1 MPLRTISAALLL
13 AVLTLTPMEPAMAI
27 EEPAYEVLERDD
39 RIELRA
45 YAPLVVAETVVDGD
59 LSTATNRGFRAIAA
73 YIFGANRSVRG
84 TGTSEKIEMTAPV
97 VVEPASQR
105 IAMTAPVT
113 VEPQASDT
121 IAGAARWRVQF
132 VMPKEYR
139 LDTLPRPD
147 DPTVTLR
154 EVPGVRR
161 AVLRFSGLAG
171 EDKVSGL
178 TTELRAWIGARR
190 LTEVGAPQLARYD
203 PPWTLP
209 FLRRNEVMIE
219 VTPAR

>member
-1 MPLRTISAALLL
+1 MPLRTISAAMLL
-13 AVLTLTPMEPAMAI
+13 AVFTLTHSESAMAI

-45 YAPLVVAETVVDGD
+45 YAPLVVAETLVDGD
-59 LSTATNRGFRAIAA
+59 LSTASNRGFRAIAA

-84 TGTSEKIEMTAPV
+84 TGGSEKIEMTAPV
-97 VVEPASQR
+97 VVEPTPQR

-113 VEPQASDT
+113 VEPQDAAA
-121 IAGAARWRVQF
+121 IAGANRWRVQF
-132 VMPKEYR
+132 VMPKGSR
-139 LDTLPRPD
+139 LDTMPRPD
-147 DPTVTLR
+147 DPAVTLR
-154 EVPGVRR
+154 EVPGTRR
-161 AVLRFSGLAG
+161 AVLRFSGFAG
-171 EDKVSGL
+171 EDKVSTL
-178 TTELRAWIGARR
+178 TTELRAWIGAHR

-209 FLRRNEVMIE
+209 FMRRNEVMIE

>member
-1 MPLRTISAALLL
+1 MHLRTISAALLL
-13 AVLTLTPMEPAMAI
+13 AAATLISTESAMAV
-27 EEPAYEVLERDD
+27 EEPAFDVLERDD

-45 YAPLVVAETVVDGD
+45 YAPLVVAETLVDGD
-59 LSTATNRGFRAIAA
+59 LSTASSRGFRAIAS

-84 TGTSEKIEMTAPV
+84 AEGSEKIAMTAPV

-113 VEPQASDT
+113 VEPQGS
-121 IAGAARWRVQF
+121 AALTDANRWRVQF
-132 VMPKEYR
+132 VMPKGSQ
-139 LDTLPRPD
+139 LATLPRPD
-147 DPTVTLR
+147 DPAVTLR
-154 EVPGVRR
+154 EVPGAQR
-161 AVLRFSGLAG
+161 AVLRFSGFAG
-171 EDKVSGL
+171 EDKVSAL
-178 TTELRAWIGARR
+178 TTELRAWIGARA

-219 VTPAR
+219 VRPRR